1 MRQTFARAKAD
12 IFRMVGARCSARP
25 PHPRFF
31 ASANGSNRKK
41 SVLAK
46 KDAVDANTA
55 VTHIAYGMSDTAFIF
70 PITPSSPMAEL
81 AEQWAALGVRNVF
94 GETCKVTQMQSE
106 AGAAGALH
114 GAVVTGSLATT
125 FTASQG
131 LLLMIPN
138 MYKLSGELQPTVIH
152 VAARSIAGQA
162 LSIFGDHGDIM
173 AARQTGFSI
182 LGASDVQESGDMA
195 LVAHLASLKSRVP
208 VLSFFDGMRVS
219 HTIEKIEQIP
229 YSELKKMIDYD
240 AISAHRRRGFSPLR
254 PYQRGTNQNP
264 DIYMQLVEASNSFYD
279 RVPEIMEESMRQVG
293 GVTGR
298 KYDLMQYT
306 GPKDAE
312 NVIVVMGLG
321 NATVK
326 MTLDY
331 LNASGKSVGVLN
343 PRLYRP
349 WSTEHLLQALP
360 STVKRIT
367 VLDRVKEPGA
377 GGEPLYLD
385 VASSLQSSEKYR
397 SVQISRG
404 RYGLGQKE
412 FTPGDVCSVVENMLS
427 SNPKIHYTVGIRD
440 DVTHLSLTKTEEP
453 DVIPKGTVQSLI
465 YGFGSDGTV
474 GANKNA
480 IKIIGDNTDKFVQ
493 GYFAYGASKA
503 GGLTLSHLRFGPETF
518 HAYWG
523 VNSADYVACHNYIYV
538 QMYDMLS
545 NIKHGGTFVLNSP
558 WTSIEQLETNLPNDM
573 KRDIAEKKLKFY
585 NVDANALAES
595 VGMGRM
601 INTIMQTAFFRLSG
615 VLPFEEAVKL
625 FKDAIKKSYG
635 AKGEK
640 VVQKNWDMVDAALG
654 GMQEVSYPGT
664 WVELPSERNAVQK
677 KLVDNPDNPEFVRKI
692 LGPLSLL
699 QGDNVSVSTVHEM
712 ALGGTVP
719 MGITKYEKRAV
730 AIEVPEVNMDTCT
743 QCNYC
748 SMSCPHAV
756 IRPFLCDQAE
766 YDSSPTSWDARK
778 SRGGSETAG
787 LYFRIQVAAADC
799 TGCAVCVN
807 ACPDDSL
814 RMIPIADA
822 MPNDQPNWDF
832 AMSLPDRSERIE
844 RNSVKGSQFQ
854 QPLFEFSGACAGCGE
869 TPYIRLLT
877 QLFGERMIIANATG
891 CSSIYGAPF
900 GINPYT
906 VRNKDGRGP
915 AWGNSL
921 YEDGAEYGIGMAVT
935 MSTRRK
941 ALREKVHELLLDGVD
956 APVSQLLYSL
966 LRKWT
971 ENFNNSKVCND
982 LALSLPPLLES
993 EVHADP
999 IISDILTNVDL
1010 IPKHSMW
1017 TIGGDG
1023 WAYDIG
1029 FGGLDHVLA
1038 SGQNVNILCL
1048 DTEVYSNTG
1057 GQSSKSTPMGAIA
1070 KFAQG
1075 GRETHKKELTQ
1086 MAMSYGNVYV
1096 ANVSMGASMQQTMKA
1111 MVEAEAHDGPSL
1123 IVAYSPCIEHKN
1135 VDGMANT
1142 MKHMADAAHSGYF
1155 PLYRYIP
1162 ALKNDGKN
1170 PFVLDTKKLTVDVAT
1185 VLQHENRFAAL
1196 KRKDPEKFEKA
1207 SGELRRH
1214 IEHRFEQLKIM
1225 SAVAQDAQVG
1235 TPLCILYGSETGTT
1249 QELANRLA
1257 SQARSR
1263 GYAVDLRELDEMD
1276 VDELALQEN
1285 VLIMCAT
1292 CGEGDFP
1299 VNATGF
1305 WEQISKDGA
1314 FGTDHLKNTR
1324 YAVWGMGDSSY
1335 HLFNETAIK
1344 IDQRMQDLGA
1354 QKSHDVGLGN
1364 DQDEDKYET
1373 ALEEWLP
1380 EYWRLQNAPEPEGD
1394 HLIKAPMFDVQM
1406 IDADETMVQ
1415 PYSPVMVPNS
1425 TLLRVVG
1432 VPRLTAE
1439 DYERTAVHVKFDI
1452 SNCDVP
1458 FLLGDVLTVHPK
1470 NDSLKVSEFLKS
1482 NGLDPNQVVKVN
1494 ALHAVDARRQMAYV
1508 DQRPLQQIFEEV
1520 VDILGR
1526 PNKGFYKELAKF
1538 ASDKSEQ
1545 AKLQL
1550 IASEDGKEHYQ
1561 ALSQETVT
1569 YAEVFRMFP
1578 SATMPLEHMLSLI
1591 PCVKPRLYSIAS
1603 SPRYNATELELAIVI
1618 LEWETASGKRQTGLS
1633 TDFIRRLRE
1642 GDEVVCGMTNG
1653 TFNFPDPTTP
1663 MVMAGL
1669 GTGIAPFRAF
1679 AQERAWEQQRG
1690 AETGDMWLFYGCRYR
1705 EKDFMFGP
1713 ELEKFAEDG
1722 VITEMHSAFSRDQKE
1737 KIYVQHRIKQNSQRI
1752 YEDLVLKKGYFYL
1765 CGQAGQTEMDI
1776 KNAIHESFADHGNM
1790 SMDQARAEFDKMGEE
1805 GRYCPE
1811 LY

>member
-1 MRQTFARAKAD
+1 
-12 IFRMVGARCSARP
+12 
-25 PHPRFF
+25 
-31 ASANGSNRKK
+31 
-41 SVLAK
+41 
-46 KDAVDANTA
+46 
-55 VTHIAYGMSDTAFIF
+55 
-70 PITPSSPMAEL
+70 MAEL
-81 AEQWAALGVRNVF
+81 SEQWAALGVRNVF

-138 MYKLSGELQPTVIH
+138 MYKLSGELQPVVIH

-195 LVAHLASLKSRVP
+195 LVAHLATLRTRVP

-229 YSELKKMIDYD
+229 YSELKKMLDYD
-240 AISAHRRRGFSPLR
+240 AIAAHRRRGFSPLR

-264 DIYMQLVEASNSFYD
+264 DVYMQLVEASNSFYD
-279 RVPEIMEESMRQVG
+279 AVPGVMQDCMNQVG
-293 GVTGR
+293 AVTGR
-298 KYDLMQYT
+298 KYEIMQYT

-312 NVIVVMGLG
+312 NVIVTMGLG
-321 NATVK
+321 NSTVK
-326 MTLDY
+326 MTLDH
-331 LNASGKSVGVLN
+331 LNAQGKKVGVLN

-349 WSTEHLLQALP
+349 WSTEHLLEALP
-360 STVKRIT
+360 NTTKRIT

-385 VASSLQSSEKYR
+385 VASSLQSSPKHRGIEMT
-397 SVQISRG
+397 RG

-412 FTPGDVCSVVENMLS
+412 FTPGDVVSIVDNMLS
-427 SNPKIHYTVGIRD
+427 ESPKLHYTVGIND

-480 IKIIGDNTDKFVQ
+480 IKIIGDNTDRFVQ

-503 GGLTLSHLRFGPETF
+503 GGLTLSHLRFGPEKF

-538 QMYDMLS
+538 QMYDMLQ
-545 NIKHGGTFVLNSP
+545 NIKQGGTFVLNSP
-558 WTSIEQLETNLPNDM
+558 WNTVAELEQNLPNDM
-573 KRDIAEKKLKFY
+573 KRNIAQKELVFY
-585 NVDANALAES
+585 NVDANALAEA

-654 GMQEVSYPGT
+654 GMHAIDYPASWT
-664 WVELPSERNAVQK
+664 ELPSERNAVQK
-677 KLVDNPDNPEFVRKI
+677 KLIDNPENPEFVREI
-692 LGPLSLL
+692 LGPLSILE
-699 QGDNVSVSTVHEM
+699 GDNISVSKASNM
-712 ALGGTVP
+712 ALGGSVP
-719 MGITKYEKRAV
+719 MGITKFEKRAV

-766 YDSSPTSWDARK
+766 YDARPPTWDARK

-787 LYFRIQVAAADC
+787 LYFRIQVSAADC

-814 RMIPIADA
+814 RMIPIAESE
-822 MPNDQPNWDF
+822 PTHGPNWNF
-832 AMSLPDRSERIE
+832 AMTLPDRAERIE

-891 CSSIYGAPF
+891 CSSIYGGPF

-906 VRNKDGRGP
+906 TRNKDGRGP

-956 APVSQLLYSL
+956 APISPQLYSL

-982 LALSLPPLLES
+982 LAGELQPLLQAEMD
-993 EVHADP
+993 ADP
-999 IISDILTNVDL
+999 IIADIATNVDL

-1029 FGGLDHVLA
+1029 YGGLDHVLA

-1075 GRETHKKELTQ
+1075 GRDTHKKELTQ

-1155 PLYRYIP
+1155 PLYRYVP

-1207 SGELRRH
+1207 SHELRRH
-1214 IEHRFEQLKIM
+1214 IENRFEQLKVM
-1225 SAVAQDAQVG
+1225 STAVSDG
-1235 TPLCILYGSETGTT
+1235 TAGEPLTILYGSETGTT
-1249 QELANRLA
+1249 EELANRLS

-1263 GYAVDLRELDEMD
+1263 GYKVDLRELDEMD
-1276 VDELALQEN
+1276 VDELAQHPN

-1305 WEQISKDGA
+1305 WEQISKEGA
-1314 FGTDHLKNTR
+1314 FPADHLKNTKF
-1324 YAVWGMGDSSY
+1324 ATWGMGDSSY
-1335 HLFNETAIK
+1335 HLFNEAAVQ
-1344 IDQRMQDLGA
+1344 IDKRMVALGA
-1354 QKSHDVGLGN
+1354 QQQQPVGMGN

-1373 ALEEWLP
+1373 ALEDWLP
-1380 EYWRLQNAPEPEGD
+1380 EYWTLQNAPEPEGD
-1394 HLIKAPMFDVQM
+1394 HLIKDPLFDVVA
-1406 IDADETMVQ
+1406 IDKEETMVQ
-1415 PYSPVMVPNS
+1415 PATPVMVPNS
-1425 TLLRVVG
+1425 TLLKVIG

-1439 DYERTAVHVKFDI
+1439 GYERTAVHVKFDI
-1452 SNCDVP
+1452 SNVDVP
-1458 FLLGDVLTVHPK
+1458 FLLGDVLTVHSK
-1470 NDSLKVSEFLKS
+1470 NDPVKVSNFLKS
-1482 NGLDPNQVVKVN
+1482 NDLDPEQVVKVN
-1494 ALHAVDARRQMAYV
+1494 ALHSVDARRQMAYEN
-1508 DQRPLQQIFEEV
+1508 QRPLQQIFEEV

-1538 ASDKSEQ
+1538 AADDAEKK
-1545 AKLQL
+1545 KLEL
-1550 IASEDGKEHYQ
+1550 IASDAGKEEYQ
-1561 ALSQETVT
+1561 KLAQDTVT
-1569 YAEVFRMFP
+1569 YAEVFGMFP
-1578 SATMPLEHMLSLI
+1578 SAKMPLEHMLSLI

-1603 SPRYNATELELAIVI
+1603 SPRYNQTEVELAIVI
-1618 LEWETASGKRQTGLS
+1618 LEWENASGKKQTGLS
-1633 TDFIRRLRE
+1633 TDYIRRLQE

-1653 TFNFPDPTTP
+1653 TFNFPEPTTP

-1679 AQERAWEQQRG
+1679 AQERAWEQARG
-1690 AETGDMWLFYGCRYR
+1690 TETGDMWLFYGCRYKA
-1705 EKDFMFGP
+1705 KDFMFGP
-1713 ELEKFAEDG
+1713 ELEKFAADG

-1737 KIYVQHRIKQNSQRI
+1737 KIYVQHRIKQNSKRI
-1752 YEDLVLKKGYFYL
+1752 YEDLVEKKGYFYL

-1776 KNAIHESFADHGNM
+1776 KNSIYESFAEHGNM
-1790 SMDQARAEFDKMGEE
+1790 SMEEAKAEFDKMGEE